1 MFITAKQAS
10 MKWKISDR
18 RVRILCAEGKVTGE
32 LYQEG
37 RIWRIPINA
46 TKPNDGRY
54 KTNESLLSQ
63 IDRKKEELDR
73 MSTFHRRGIS
83 KTEWRIYYWIYI

>member
-10 MKWKISDR
+10 MKKISDR
-18 RVRILCAEGKVTGE
+18 RVRILCAEGKVTGA
-32 LYQEG
+32 YQEG
-37 RIWRIPINA
+37 RIWKIPINA

-63 IDRKKEELDR
+63 IDQKKKN
-73 MSTFHRRGIS
+73 SI
-83 KTEWRIYYWIYI
+83 EWGLSQKGN

>member
-63 IDRKKEELDR
+63 IDRKKKNSIEWA
-73 MSTFHRRGIS
+73 FHRRGIS

>member
-1 MFITAKQAS
+1 MTENF
-10 MKWKISDR
+10 
-18 RVRILCAEGKVTGE
+18 
-32 LYQEG
+32 YQEG
-37 RIWRIPINA
+37 RIWKIPINA

-63 IDRKKEELDR
+63 IDRKKKNSIEWY
-73 MSTFHRRGIS
+73 FHRRGIS

>member
-1 MFITAKQAS
+1 MT
-10 MKWKISDR
+10 
-18 RVRILCAEGKVTGE
+18 V

-37 RIWRIPINA
+37 RIWKIPINA

-73 MSTFHRRGIS
+73 MSNFSQKGN
-83 KTEWRIYYWIYI
+83 